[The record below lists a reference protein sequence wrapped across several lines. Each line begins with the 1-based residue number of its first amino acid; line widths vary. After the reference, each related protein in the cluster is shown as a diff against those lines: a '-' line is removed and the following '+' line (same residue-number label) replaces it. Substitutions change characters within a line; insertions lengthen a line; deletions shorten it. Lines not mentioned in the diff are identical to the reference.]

1 MYAFLFLF
9 YRKATGRSRSPWLCT
24 LIVRVCQ
31 KIYNICTANKMVCYA
46 NKVQQKIEF
55 ESIATSSKKVKE
67 STEKLN
73 TAVLGSPT
81 PTQETP
87 QKNICGASPISPW
100 GFPDSLSNS
109 MKICSQSLTWT
120 VMQQQLAPSAG
131 EKAIQKCAFWEES
144 ETDFNNKC
152 KIYTPKLKQRCFH
165 QDWLKIMIKSQ
176 YVFTGVKWDTF
187 LSLFIFMQTFISRI
201 PQANKLSLQ
210 DQLFVTLV
218 KLRLDM
224 PF

>member
-1 MYAFLFLF
+1 MYAFFFLF

-73 TAVLGSPT
+73 TAVLCTPT

-87 QKNICGASPISPW
+87 QKNTCGTSPISPW

-120 VMQQQLAPSAG
+120 VMQQPLTPSAG
-131 EKAIQKCAFWEES
+131 EKTYTEMCILRGERDRFQQQVQDVHTKI
-144 ETDFNNKC
+144 ETAKLSSRLIDNN
-152 KIYTPKLKQRCFH
+152 
-165 QDWLKIMIKSQ
+165 DIKSICFYWSQ
-176 YVFTGVKWDTF
+176 VGYI
-187 LSLFIFMQTFISRI
+187 FIIVHFY
-201 PQANKLSLQ
+201 ANIYQQNTTSQ
-210 DQLFVTLV
+210 
-218 KLRLDM
+218 
-224 PF
+224 